1 MLARC
6 MLSPGVSMSVRVLIK
21 LSLKVLSERDS
32 ERDLAIARPSV
43 VCLSVCNVRAPYLA
57 A

>member
-1 MLARC
+1 
-6 MLSPGVSMSVRVLIK
+6 MSVRVLIK